1 MVHPARQFTAK
12 KWLRYQAIKINM
24 GEGLKC
30 LFIRKIIQSG
40 KAAYY
45 INPTVWLSG
54 KGKTMETVKIPLFAS
69 G

>member
-1 MVHPARQFTAK
+1 MIEISNHNI
-12 KWLRYQAIKINM
+12 YIYIYI

-30 LFIRKIIQSG
+30 LFLRKIIQSE

-45 INPTVWLSG
+45 INPTIWLSG
-54 KGKTMETVKIPLFAS
+54 KGKTMETVEIPVFAS